1 MSIPVVPGGT
11 AGSVGS
17 VGSPQRNVGVA
28 QSPRTLTQ
36 PQETKIVQDI
46 LGMTLLIYIQ
56 YVKVLNRCFPP
67 STIILKVC
75 KFGIKKSANVKLIIL
90 FTSYCNDQLAGS
102 FRAHMVTV

>member
-46 LGMTLLIYIQ
+46 LGMTLLIYI
-56 YVKVLNRCFPP
+56 YN
-67 STIILKVC
+67 
-75 KFGIKKSANVKLIIL
+75 
-90 FTSYCNDQLAGS
+90 
-102 FRAHMVTV
+102 M